1 VSVSVK
7 GWVNLYSNILIPPIF
22 SKKGG
27 NMVALILTMGV
38 VAIFVLAFLIDI
50 SINMRRVD
58 GNIREMIK
66 KYNKVHDPIKS

>member
-1 VSVSVK
+1 
-7 GWVNLYSNILIPPIF
+7 
-22 SKKGG
+22 
-27 NMVALILTMGV
+27 MVALILTMGV